1 MKIHV
6 EFVRY
11 EVLACSV
18 ECPYANCSA
27 DSGVA
32 PTATHTSPPNYE
44 EDTSHKPTHAI
55 LRLSGSKSVI
65 LCTILRLVCTVHY
78 VTKL

>member
-6 EFVRY
+6 EYVRY

-44 EDTSHKPTHAI
+44 EDTSTGTDTRNTAPV
-55 LRLSGSKSVI
+55 GQ
-65 LCTILRLVCTVHY
+65 
-78 VTKL
+78 

>member
-6 EFVRY
+6 EYVRY

-55 LRLSGSKSVI
+55 LRLSAVNP
-65 LCTILRLVCTVHY
+65 
-78 VTKL
+78 